1 MVSSRLRNILVLL
14 ASLLGVANIVNA
26 PFIKDATA
34 ISVAIG
40 VMFFVGAGLARSGRE
55 RAGAVIVGFLAL
67 FLVVGFFGW
76 QWRSM
81 FERIVQIGFLVA
93 SLAALAT
100 SIGVLST
107 RRRTAVTA

>member
-1 MVSSRLRNILVLL
+1 MVSSRLRNSLVLL
-14 ASLLGVANIVNA
+14 ALLLGVANIVNA
-26 PFIKDATA
+26 FFIDAA
-34 ISVAIG
+34 AFSVAIG
-40 VMFFVGAGLARSGRE
+40 VVFLVGAGLARSGRE
-55 RAGAVIVGFLAL
+55 RAGAVIVGLLAL

-76 QWRSM
+76 QWRST

-107 RRRTAVTA
+107 RRRVAVTA